1 MSAVSQFLLKKDM
14 NAALVA
20 FGCIMLSF
28 VGIPGEILASI
39 IIALITLRKGM
50 KSGAVV
56 LAFVALPAIG
66 FLLHKQTSP
75 FDVMFLQCVFVWAL
89 AGLFR
94 RYHSWRLNFEV
105 MVIAGVIMLA
115 VFHLMVPDT
124 AQFWMNLLIG
134 FVKNLNATADTNIDV
149 TQLTS
154 QLAPFAPYLT
164 GLLLFSMSSI
174 LFLELLVARR
184 WDLRLSGKSEQFTQE
199 FVTIHMG
206 YFGAA
211 LLSLALLGV
220 IFHVDM
226 ARDCL
231 FVLALPFMFSG
242 LSYLHYLVK
251 RNRQLIY
258 ILVLLYV
265 GLFLT
270 FTSFKVILLLVLIG
284 YVDSLYDFR
293 KRLAF

>member
-1 MSAVSQFLLKKDM
+1 MSAVSKFLLEKDM

-28 VGIPGEILASI
+28 IGVPGEIFASV
-39 IIALITLRKGM
+39 IIAFITLRKGF
-50 KSGAVV
+50 KSGALV
-56 LAFVALPAIG
+56 LAFVALPAVG

-89 AGLFR
+89 AGLFK
-94 RYHSWRLNFEV
+94 RYNSWRLNFEV
-105 MVIAGVIMLA
+105 MVVAGVIMLM
-115 VFHLMVPDT
+115 VFHLVVPDT
-124 AQFWMNLLIG
+124 AQFWMNLLLG
-134 FVKNLNATADTNIDV
+134 FVKNLNANANANINIADV
-149 TQLTS
+149 AKQLR
-154 QLAPFAPYLT
+154 PFAPYLT

-184 WDLRLSGKSEQFTQE
+184 WDLRLSGKQEQFTGE
-199 FVTIHMG
+199 FVNIHMG

-211 LLSLALLGV
+211 LLSLALIGV
-220 IFHVDM
+220 IVHMEV

-242 LSYLHYLVK
+242 LSYIHYMVK
-251 RNRQLIY
+251 RNRRLIY
-258 ILVLLYV
+258 MLVLLYV
-265 GLFLT
+265 GLFVT
-270 FTSFKVILLLVLIG
+270 FTSLKVILLLVLIG